1 LFLFL
6 FAIACAPAQ
15 TNNIVV
21 DANSPAHPFPHFWE
35 QMFGSGRAILTLR
48 ESYRNDLREVKKAT
62 EFRYVRFHNILHDE
76 VGVYDEDE
84 KGNPVYNFTYVD
96 QIYDGLL
103 QNGVRPVFEISFM
116 PKKLASRPQDLHP
129 FWYKQNVSPPKDYAK
144 WDGLMKAL
152 AQHLIDRY
160 GIDEV
165 AQWYF
170 EVWNEPNIDFWSG
183 DPKQSTYFELYDHTA
198 RALKAVNPRLRVGG
212 PSSSSAHWVDDF
224 IAHAAK
230 EDVPLDFISS
240 HGYADDTTEDLFGQ
254 KLDIPMNQRV
264 CKAIG
269 KVNDQIKNSVRPNLP
284 FFWTEWNVPS
294 YGELHARDNVY
305 VGPALAYDIAQCDG
319 LVDQMSWW
327 TFSDVFEENG
337 VRTEPFDGGFGLMA
351 AGGIRKPS
359 YNAFAL
365 LHKLGDERLANS
377 TDSVVTRRKDGTLVI
392 ALWNLVEMDQLKNGQ
407 TKTLSIDFKGVPQN
421 ATVSIYRLD
430 AQHGNTQDAYEAMG
444 KPRYP
449 TRKQVDELN
458 KASQIGAPEVFKLKS
473 GRLVLTLP
481 VNGLAVL
488 EVKR

>member
-1 LFLFL
+1 
-6 FAIACAPAQ
+6 
-15 TNNIVV
+15 
-21 DANSPAHPFPHFWE
+21 
-35 QMFGSGRAILTLR
+35 
-48 ESYRNDLREVKKAT
+48 
-62 EFRYVRFHNILHDE
+62 
-76 VGVYDEDE
+76 
-84 KGNPVYNFTYVD
+84 
-96 QIYDGLL
+96 
-103 QNGVRPVFEISFM
+103 
-116 PKKLASRPQDLHP
+116 
-129 FWYKQNVSPPKDYAK
+129 
-144 WDGLMKAL
+144 
-152 AQHLIDRY
+152 
-160 GIDEV
+160 
-165 AQWYF
+165 
-170 EVWNEPNIDFWSG
+170 
-183 DPKQSTYFELYDHTA
+183 
-198 RALKAVNPRLRVGG
+198 
-212 PSSSSAHWVDDF
+212 
-224 IAHAAK
+224 
-230 EDVPLDFISS
+230 
-240 HGYADDTTEDLFGQ
+240 
-254 KLDIPMNQRV
+254 
-264 CKAIG
+264 
-269 KVNDQIKNSVRPNLP
+269 
-284 FFWTEWNVPS
+284 
-294 YGELHARDNVY
+294 

-458 KASQIGAPEVFKLKS
+458 KASQVGAPEVFKLKS